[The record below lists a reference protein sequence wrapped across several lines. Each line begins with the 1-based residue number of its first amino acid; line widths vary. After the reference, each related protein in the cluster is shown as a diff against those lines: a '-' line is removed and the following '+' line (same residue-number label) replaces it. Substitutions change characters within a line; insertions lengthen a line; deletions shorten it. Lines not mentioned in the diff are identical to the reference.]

1 MNLMSQPVLI
11 LTILRRDTLS
21 DFGFDSY
28 LNLLQSLRSGV
39 QLSCIIVFALFVFQ
53 WVMSFKT
60 FRERVMEFREFPSRI
75 PLKKNPPSESVKLPA
90 MQFWASLIS
99 GLLLILYFSTLC
111 TILIWK
117 MSRDFMIQLLLWP
130 SLIFGGI
137 EVLVFMIQ
145 RYQQFHCIGIKN
157 LFKHRGQFEQLD
169 YICVH
174 LQFFSYPG
182 LALLRLLV
190 QIAEFGAALGRVEF
204 DILPHEMR
212 YWNPALVSSN
222 SLIALDNA
230 YNGPTTSVMANIF
243 SKVLDERRNH
253 DRKLRSAY
261 RKDLGRME
269 TYKQNLQSKRTC
281 ESRWKLLYSIVSS
294 PQFLDTREKSLPAK
308 LRLVPKEI
316 SWDAAATKGQSENAQ
331 LQTSRTK
338 PTMRQAASLVRRST
352 SLSNLS

>member
-1 MNLMSQPVLI
+1 M
-11 LTILRRDTLS
+11 LTFSNRDTLS
-21 DFGFDSY
+21 EFGFDSY
-28 LNLLQSLRSGV
+28 FNLLQSLRSGV
-39 QLSCIIVFALFVFQ
+39 QLSCVIVFALYVYQ
-53 WVMSFKT
+53 WVMSFKM

-111 TILIWK
+111 TIFIWK
-117 MSRDFMIQLLLWP
+117 ISRDLMMQLLLWP
-130 SLIFGGI
+130 ALFFGGV
-137 EVLVFMIQ
+137 ESLVFLIQ
-145 RYQQFHCIGIKN
+145 RYQQFHCIGVKN

-174 LQFFSYPG
+174 LQFLSYPG
-182 LALLRLLV
+182 MSLLRLLI

-243 SKVLDERRNH
+243 SKVLDERRDH
-253 DRKLRSAY
+253 DKKLRSAY
-261 RKDLGRME
+261 RKDLNRLE

-294 PQFLDTREKSLPAK
+294 PQFLQTREKSLLAK
-308 LRLVPKEI
+308 QRLAPKEI
-316 SWDAAATKGQSENAQ
+316 SWDSATAIGQGGHAS
-331 LQTSRTK
+331 LQSAKTK
-338 PTMRQAASLVRRST
+338 PTMRQAASLVRRT
-352 SLSNLS
+352 SSLARTS